1 MSSLT
6 RVTGLVSGMDT
17 DATVK
22 KLMAA
27 QSIPLDKLKQKKQ
40 TLEWQQ
46 ASYRAI
52 NNKILEFKNL
62 SFDMKLNS
70 NYSAKKTTSNNDT
83 IATATATSAA
93 TEGIYEVEVQQ
104 VAKGSKL
111 TSNANIGA
119 SSVSSTIQN
128 IREAGQGGAG
138 PAVPDATLLQISGEK
153 GTSSIVVNKTDS
165 LSTFVSNFNSKSSY
179 TGVRVSYDS
188 NMDRFFFTS
197 TNTGANTKVELNATN
212 MADPTVPDTGFLSNV
227 LHLSIN
233 SSNKTGETVTGA
245 AFMTTPALVPD
256 TTKFVDAGI
265 PTSETMRISYK
276 GKDYDF
282 AISNTTT
289 LDTLIGSINAS
300 GLGGA
305 GITSGLDSNG
315 KLTFMG
321 IETGKTISFSDQS
334 AGGTD
339 ILASVGL
346 PSVAT
351 AGPTVAGTVAFTKQP
366 PDFVD
371 TNKIIAPGLAA
382 NETFKMNYD
391 GKDYEFQIT
400 SSTTIGSLID
410 QINTSDMGKKGVT
423 ARLDGTTGKL
433 IVSSPDN
440 TKHISFDDADSN
452 ASTGVLSALGLTVG
466 VNAATNFNYDQS
478 KDVGQDAI
486 ILFNGAQGNY
496 ASNTMTVAGIS
507 ITAKSAAIG
516 TKVTVNVTQDTDTVY
531 DKIKSFVDKYNE
543 LITAL
548 NTTTS
553 ESKNRDYAPLTDA
566 QRTGMTAD
574 QITAWETNAKLG
586 LLHNDSILNNG
597 VSQFRKALT
606 DNIGGLAPG
615 QVQGLWQIGISNTNI
630 SGGSVTGDYADNGM
644 MYIDE
649 TKLRAAIAENP
660 DDVMALFNSDD
671 KNSATSA
678 GDGVAVRLFDRAS
691 ALFTQITQKA
701 GVQNSVTS
709 TYLIGQDMTRVNA
722 DILSWTTRLQDM
734 ETKYYNQFSTMETY
748 LSKMNS
754 QSSWLTQQTGG
765 Q

>member
-17 DATVK
+17 DTTVK

-27 QSIPLDKLKQKKQ
+27 QSIPLDKLKQKMQ
-40 TLEWQQ
+40 TLQWQQ
-46 ASYRAI
+46 ASYRTI

-62 SFDMKLNS
+62 AFDMKLNS
-70 NYSAKKTTSNNDT
+70 NYTAKKSTSNNDA
-83 IATATATSAA
+83 IATTTATSTA

-104 VAKGSKL
+104 LAKGSKL
-111 TSNANIGA
+111 TSTANIGA
-119 SSVSSTIQN
+119 TSVSSTIQS
-128 IREAGQGGAG
+128 IRELGQGGAV

-165 LSTFVSNFNSKSSY
+165 LSTFVSNFNNKSSY
-179 TGVRVSYDS
+179 TGVKVSYDS
-188 NMDRFFFTS
+188 NMDRLFFTS
-197 TNTGANTKVELNATN
+197 TNTGANTKVELDATN
-212 MADPTVPDTGFLSNV
+212 MADQSSDTGFLTNV
-227 LHLSIN
+227 LHLPIN
-233 SSNKTGETVTGA
+233 SSGKTGETVTGA

-256 TTKFVDAGI
+256 PTKFVDAGI

-282 AISNTTT
+282 AISKTTT

-315 KLTFMG
+315 KLTFTG
-321 IETGKTISFSDQS
+321 IETGKSISFSDQS
-334 AGGTD
+334 PGGTD

-351 AGPTVAGTVAFTKQP
+351 TGPTVSGTVAFTRQP

-382 NETFKMNYD
+382 NDTFKMNYD
-391 GKDYEFQIT
+391 GKDYAFQIT
-400 SSTTIGSLID
+400 STTTIGSLID

-452 ASTGVLSALGLTVG
+452 ASTGALSALGLTVG
-466 VNAATNFNYDQS
+466 INAATTFNYDQS

-486 ILFNGAQGNY
+486 VLFNGAAGHY
-496 ASNTMTVAGIS
+496 ANNTMTIAGIN
-507 ITAKSAAIG
+507 ITAKSAVVG

-543 LITAL
+543 LVTTL

-553 ESKNRDYAPLTDA
+553 ESKNRDYAPLTDT

-586 LLHNDSILNNG
+586 LLHNDSILSNG
-597 VSQFRKALT
+597 VSSFRKAMT

-630 SGGSVTGDYADNGM
+630 SGGSVTGDYSDKGM
-644 MYIDE
+644 LYIDE
-649 TKLRAAIAENP
+649 TKLRAAIAANP
-660 DDVMALFNSDD
+660 DGVMALFNSDD
-671 KNSATSA
+671 HNSATSS
-678 GDGVAVRLFDRAS
+678 GDGVAVRLFDKAS
-691 ALFTQITQKA
+691 ALFTQISNKA
-701 GVQNSVTS
+701 GVQNSITS
-709 TYLIGQDMTRVNA
+709 TYLIGQDMTKINT

-734 ETKYYNQFSTMETY
+734 ETKYYSQFSTMETY
-748 LSKMNS
+748 MSKMNS
-754 QSSWLTQQTGG
+754 QSSWLSQQTGK
-765 Q
+765 